1 MSDDEDAAFSA
12 NRSDDGN
19 GPAIGPKTAICKTC
33 GLEYTLSG
41 VNVDIIFLDMCDS
54 CSEILKAKLKDIPSM
69 SESTSSVEKSRS
81 TSSDGLQEDSTLNSG
96 GGDNPSLVEKE
107 GHDASDEESE
117 NEEVDNVDDDA
128 NKKDNDDSKDDSR
141 VLGGN
146 RDVIEDESTFD
157 VMLAAV
163 FSCGSK
169 AGRVTI
175 HGHEYEFSAC
185 PKYISGRGG
194 GTTMIMTEYSKSIP
208 DLFGY
213 YYYAGMYT
221 RCYAC
226 MAFTMTECGNLFMG
240 CLETMCNKCRVD
252 PVIYFVESN
261 TCRIITDRQ
270 WRRQFKLNCIL
281 MLTIDIDKAKRYYIC

>member
-12 NRSDDGN
+12 NRSDDGIVPATG
-19 GPAIGPKTAICKTC
+19 GPTSAICKTC
-33 GLEYTLSG
+33 SMEFTLSG
-41 VNVDIIFLDMCDS
+41 VNVDVIYLDMCDS
-54 CSEILKAKLKDIPSM
+54 CSEIFKAKLKDIPSM
-69 SESTSSVEKSRS
+69 SESTSIVENSRS

-96 GGDNPSLVEKE
+96 GGDNPSLEE
-107 GHDASDEESE
+107 GNDVSDEESE
-117 NEEVDNVDDDA
+117 NEEGDNDDDNA
-128 NKKDNDDSKDDSR
+128 NKKDDGDSKDDST

-146 RDVIEDESTFD
+146 RDVVEDESTFD

-221 RCYAC
+221 RCFAC

-281 MLTIDIDKAKRYYIC
+281 MLKIDIDKAKRYYIC